1 MGKKSIVK
9 ILIILIFFLTITT
22 GKTYGTVGTGINKS
36 LTKWTSLSVGMEKEE
51 KQQMVDEFLE
61 KLRQDFQYEGDTINY
76 EMRMLTQISIVKK
89 TQTLI
94 SQLPWLEDEYT
105 YTVRIRNRK

>member
-1 MGKKSIVK
+1 
-9 ILIILIFFLTITT
+9 
-22 GKTYGTVGTGINKS
+22 
-36 LTKWTSLSVGMEKEE
+36 MEKEE

-89 TQTLI
+89 TPKF
-94 SQLPWLEDEYT
+94 SM
-105 YTVRIRNRK
+105 N